1 MCFTFT
7 DSLIVERLNSLLP
20 FENFTQS
27 NPTWKKPFF
36 ITLFPP
42 FCIYF
47 LCSSVPRIFKNRRVL
62 HQLIFFKSPL
72 FTKYTK
78 NSLQFLSKP
87 SKIRNLS
94 FSIISSKNTIPSS
107 SQRFESFHF
116 IRLSHELLKKNLFSS
131 IHSQKYKYTPKPLPS
146 ILIHSKNSWRRR
158 KRQRKLRES
167 SWPQSTDPLSNRER
181 RWDKLISIQSVVSTD
196 VEPTLPPP
204 PQWAQSPSRPTR
216 SR

>member
-1 MCFTFT
+1 M
-7 DSLIVERLNSLLP
+7 
-20 FENFTQS
+20 
-27 NPTWKKPFF
+27 KKAFLYYF
-36 ITLFPP
+36 ISSFLYLFPLFLRSKNFQEP
-42 FCIYF
+42 SRSASTHFLQISSLYKIYKKLF
-47 LCSSVPRIFKNRRVL
+47 AISLEAFQN
-62 HQLIFFKSPL
+62 QKS
-72 FTKYTK
+72 T
-78 NSLQFLSKP
+78 
-87 SKIRNLS
+87 
-94 FSIISSKNTIPSS
+94 FSIISYKNTPQPTIQSS

-158 KRQRKLRES
+158 KRRRKS
-167 SWPQSTDPLSNRER
+167 CWPQSTDPLSNRER

-196 VEPTLPPP
+196 VEPTLPLP